1 MPDSKPPALV
11 ELEQLMLNPPATSR
25 IIEIDSVSAA
35 EILKDRNH
43 GNRPPK
49 PNKVQQFAADMANGR
64 WGVTGDTLKFDP
76 NGRLL
81 DGQNRLAASVR
92 VGKPFTTHVV
102 FGIDPALFGRMDIGK
117 PRNPADVL
125 HIAGY
130 KYASTLASALRWAY
144 LLDTNP
150 YNRDTLQP
158 DFVLELARDKYPD
171 IESCIKFGREI
182 NRQFAHPAGQA
193 AALMYKFQK
202 SDKSK
207 ADDFL
212 QAWIKGQRN
221 GKYQII
227 DTMQA
232 LLHSQKANNN
242 GRIHELTRA
251 AVIIKAWNIF
261 KAGLKGSLQQL
272 QAAMT
277 LEVEAIS

>member
-1 MPDSKPPALV
+1 MSAKIESA
-11 ELEQLMLNPPATSR
+11 LEQICQYLANPPATSR
-25 IIEIDSVSAA
+25 IIDIDPASAA
-35 EILKDRNH
+35 TILEERNK

-49 PNKVQQFAADMANGR
+49 PNKVQQFAADMVKDA
-64 WGVTGDTLKFDP
+64 WGLTGDTLKFAPD
-76 NGRLL
+76 GRLL
-81 DGQNRLAASVR
+81 DGQNRLAAGVR
-92 VGKPFTTHVV
+92 AGRSFKTHVV

-150 YNRDTLQP
+150 YNRETFRP
-158 DFVLELARDKYPD
+158 EFVLELARDHYPD
-171 IESCIKFGREI
+171 IEESIKYGRDI

-193 AALMYKFQK
+193 AALMYKFSQ
-202 SDKSK
+202 SDKVKSQ
-207 ADDFL
+207 DFL
-212 QAWIKGQRN
+212 QAWLKGQRN
-221 GKYQII
+221 GKYQVI

-261 KAGLKGSLQQL
+261 KAGHKGSLAQL
-272 QAAMT
+272 QGSMQT
-277 LEVEAIS
+277 PVEAIA